1 MSRAHSF
8 LIGALAVTLALPP
21 LTASAAI
28 VSEINCGDCLDDDG
42 DQLVDRNDPDCN
54 SPIANGGNVGLG
66 DVARGKVVAK
76 CAKTIQ
82 KAGTK
87 LVLGTMKQM
96 QKCTQAAAACLQ
108 SKPGDAACQAK
119 AVATC
124 DKIQG
129 AIRAGINKAED
140 TIVKCDPDGVA
151 QPDLVS
157 LQGLGFSAEDC
168 NNGTTGLIAG
178 SCVVDQHLCRAE
190 HLVGIATPRARELMI
205 FGGLDPDSAF
215 PCLSDYPAQ
224 VVDGG
229 GSGVD
234 PTHAKALLKCGKTI
248 DKLSLSLLGAAA
260 KTVQGC
266 LDAGIACLQV
276 KPTDPACLTK
286 AQAKCA
292 KGFGKLQNPTKGTI
306 AKIAGKFLKV
316 CSPGPNLSLV
326 DLGGTSGLG
335 LTALIDRCDLLGASG
350 IDQCFGA
357 QAFCEGGYIVE
368 RQVPRARELADLLG
382 VVIPG
387 FDF

>member
-1 MSRAHSF
+1 MSRAPSF

-21 LTASAAI
+21 LTVSAAI

-42 DQLVDRNDPDCN
+42 DDLVDREDPDCN
-54 SPIANGGNVGLG
+54 SPIADGGNVGIG
-66 DVARGKVVAK
+66 DVARGKAVAK
-76 CAKTIQ
+76 CGKTIQ

-87 LVLGTMKQM
+87 LVLGTMKQI
-96 QKCTQAAAACLQ
+96 QKCTQAAAACIQL
-108 SKPGDAACQAK
+108 KPGDAACQAK

-129 AIRAGINKAED
+129 AIRTGINKAED
-140 TIVKCDPDGVA
+140 TIEKCDPEGLVH
-151 QPDLVS
+151 PDLVS
-157 LQGLGFSAEDC
+157 VQGLGFAAEDC

-178 SCVVDQHLCRAE
+178 NCIVDQHLCRAE
-190 HLVGIATPRARELMI
+190 HLVGIATPRARELVI

-215 PCLSDYPAQ
+215 PCLDDYSGQ

-229 GSGVD
+229 GSSVD
-234 PTHAKALLKCGKTI
+234 PTHAKALLKCSKTI
-248 DKLSLSLLGAAA
+248 DKLALSLLGASA

-276 KPTDPACLTK
+276 KPTDAACLTK

-292 KGFGKLQNPTKGTI
+292 KTFGKLQDPTKGTI
-306 AKIAGKFLKV
+306 AKIAGKFLKA
-316 CSPGPNLSLV
+316 CSPGPNLSFI

-335 LTALIDRCDLLGASG
+335 LSALIDRCDLLGASG

-357 QAFCEGGYIVE
+357 QAFCEGAYVVE
-368 RQVPRARELADLLG
+368 RQIPRAQEIADLLG

-387 FDF
+387 F

>member
-1 MSRAHSF
+1 MSRSPLL

-28 VSEINCGDCLDDDG
+28 VLEDCDNCVDDDG
-42 DQLVDRNDPDCN
+42 DMIVDRNDPDCTT
-54 SPIANGGNVGLG
+54 PANGGNVGIG
-66 DVARGKVVAK
+66 DVTRGKAVAK
-76 CAKTIQ
+76 CGKTIQ

-87 LVLGTMKQM
+87 FVLGVMKQM
-96 QKCTQAAAACLQ
+96 QKCTQASATCIQL
-108 SKPGDAACQAK
+108 KPGDAACQAK

-124 DKIQG
+124 DKLGG
-129 AIRAGINKAED
+129 AIRASINKLED
-140 TIVKCDPDGVA
+140 TIEKCDPDGTVN
-151 QPDLVS
+151 PDLVA

-168 NNGTTGLIAG
+168 NSGTTGLIAG
-178 SCVVDQHLCRAE
+178 NCVVDQHLCNAQ

-205 FGGLDPDSAF
+205 FGGLDPDSDF
-215 PCLSDYPAQ
+215 PCLSDYPEQ

-229 GSGVD
+229 NSSVD

-248 DKLSLSLLGAAA
+248 DKLSLSLLGASA

-276 KPTDPACLTK
+276 KPTDPACVTK

-292 KGFGKLQNPTKGTI
+292 KSFGKLQDPAKGTI

-316 CSPGPNLSLV
+316 CSSGPNLSII

-335 LTALIDRCDLLGASG
+335 LSALISRCNALGASG

-368 RQVPRARELADLLG
+368 RQIPRARELADLLG

-387 FDF
+387 F